1 MSPRPEGC
9 GDMMKT
15 QIPCGNEKQKSKG
28 EKQIPFG
35 NDKPIRQSE

>member
-15 QIPCGNEKQKSKG
+15 QIPGNEKQKSKG